1 MGTNRIEN
9 EGNILQ
15 SGKIRDYRLHNELHL
30 TSKFHQGRGV
40 DFVSKLNIEKR
51 PQNLFVDRNL
61 FPDILTSDGMN
72 QWVESKNVE
81 SKNLLG
87 ILSSLVIG
95 NLQISPTAF
104 CDVRHDNLEST
115 LENTR
120 TDLPSPK

>member
-1 MGTNRIEN
+1 M
-9 EGNILQ
+9 
-15 SGKIRDYRLHNELHL
+15 
-30 TSKFHQGRGV
+30 
-40 DFVSKLNIEKR
+40 SKLNIEKR

-104 CDVRHDNLEST
+104 VMFVMITWRVLWRD
-115 LENTR
+115 TR